1 MVTPAA
7 RRTAAQ
13 WLVREHKPP
22 LSGRRAA
29 GVVGLSRGALRVR
42 KATVENDRLL
52 ARMRELAAERR
63 RWGYRRLCILLRREG
78 CQVNKKRV
86 HRLSK
91 LAGLQVGKRPRK
103 RPARAERQPLPHPV
117 AANESWALDFVSDA
131 LMGGRKF
138 RALNIADECTREGL
152 RGDLSLSRQASLGG
166 VRVVRVLERLVA
178 EHGKPQALRMD
189 NGPEFTS
196 KALDQWAHAN
206 GVRLHF
212 IDPGKPQQNGRLESF
227 NGKLRDECLNE
238 NWFRD
243 LDEAR
248 SILEAWR
255 IDFNTLR
262 PHSSLGNLTP
272 AEYAMLLRLKPAVTG
287 LHNSADGVAQPAH
300 SATPDIITNPEA

>member
-13 WLVREHKPP
+13 WLVREHEPP

-78 CQVNKKRV
+78 CKVNKKRM

-103 RPARAERQPLPHPV
+103 RPACAVRQPMPLPA
-117 AANESWALDFVSDA
+117 AANQCRALDFVSDA
-131 LMGGRKF
+131 LMDGRKF

-152 RGDLSLSRQASLGG
+152 AIEADTSLGG
-166 VRVVRVLERLVA
+166 ARVVRVLTRLAAER
-178 EHGKPQALRMD
+178 GKPQALRMD

-196 KALDQWAHAN
+196 KALDQWAHEN
-206 GVRLHF
+206 GIRLHF

-248 SILEAWR
+248 CILDAWR

-262 PHSSLGNLTP
+262 PHSALGNLTP
-272 AEYAMLLRLKPAVTG
+272 SEYAMMLRLMPAVTG

-300 SATPDIITNPEA
+300 GAAPDIIPNPEA